1 MTISTILPLLESF
14 TQSSKTRDQDDNDKC
29 ALIELFEKSTDFSRT
44 LSAGAEQKI
53 VELLLRQ
60 KTAGVRST
68 LLPVL
73 ALELSPGPLSWMS
86 SSPIPS
92 SAAASPPLLI
102 GHSRY

>member
-60 KTAGVRST
+60 KTAEERRKVDFTARLGLGTISWSA
-68 LLPVL
+68 LLDVVL
-73 ALELSPGPLSWMS
+73 PNTFLRGCL
-86 SSPIPS
+86 
-92 SAAASPPLLI
+92 AAAVDRAL
-102 GHSRY
+102 